1 MEFFLESILNYKDMG
16 LFNLFGSNAS
26 CSNKTAVQSIAFKIS
41 TGLAQI
47 DEELS
52 NNNNQVTPIV
62 RGIME
67 ALAGESRKLYNL
79 LSPNGRTDWNLVN
92 TTTVKEHAGKEI
104 ELGLFVYKLRNR
116 GMDLYRLTGINI
128 AFSL

>member
-1 MEFFLESILNYKDMG
+1 MG
-16 LFNLFGSNAS
+16 LFGLFGSS
-26 CSNKTAVQSIAFKIS
+26 SNNGDKTAVQSIAFKIS

-52 NNNNQVTPIV
+52 NNNDQVTPMV

-79 LSPNGRTDWNLVN
+79 LSPNGRTNWDLVN
-92 TTTVKEHAGKEI
+92 ATMVKDHNGKEI
-104 ELGLFVYKLRNR
+104 SLSLFVRQLYNR
-116 GMDLYRLTGINI
+116 GMVLYRLTGINI